1 MMAGKNLVSP
11 PMSFQNWS
19 AKEWFKGNW
28 KTIKEILKVGIP
40 FVATT
45 FFTDGATQ
53 AFVGTVVG
61 KFILDAGEFYFK
73 KVSLK

>member
-1 MMAGKNLVSP
+1 MTKTSEPKSFNGWSAGK
-11 PMSFQNWS
+11 
-19 AKEWFKGNW
+19 WFKGNW

-53 AFVGTVVG
+53 TFIGTVVG
-61 KFILDAGEFYFK
+61 KFVLDCGEFYFS
-73 KVSLK
+73 KVSLN